1 MRTRSFRN
9 VSVVLGDSVYK
20 QERVSYIGRPYT
32 LLSQIRM
39 CLRARGVMVEKTS
52 LSFECL
58 GQSRTHGHSVVPDS
72 KQVEQRRILEASRAQ
87 TQYLQH
93 VCVHEVNCSSWL
105 FSSHCWPFQCLCNSP
120 YLSSTTCMGDW

>member
-1 MRTRSFRN
+1 
-9 VSVVLGDSVYK
+9 
-20 QERVSYIGRPYT
+20 
-32 LLSQIRM
+32 
-39 CLRARGVMVEKTS
+39 MVEKTS

-93 VCVHEVNCSSWL
+93 VCVHEVTVAVGFSPAIVGL
-105 FSSHCWPFQCLCNSP
+105 FSASVIVFTYHLPHAWETGKRLV
-120 YLSSTTCMGDW
+120 